1 MKKTY
6 QNPTMKI
13 VKVETKRLMN
23 SGSPAPAP
31 GMVGKNATSEGMSRR
46 GRSWDEEEDDFDE

>member
-13 VKVETKRLMN
+13 VKVKTTQMIAT
-23 SGSPAPAP
+23 SPKAQ
-31 GMVGKNATSEGMSRR
+31 MYGKDATSEGMSRR
-46 GRSWDEEEDDFDE
+46 GRSWDDEEDDFEE